1 MSGIWPTL
9 KSPYLLRLTKPCR
22 TSRLLY
28 VSYYSS
34 HEPKMSIYLA
44 KLKITPSLTDAPALT
59 DYH

>member
-1 MSGIWPTL
+1 M
-9 KSPYLLRLTKPCR
+9 TKPCR